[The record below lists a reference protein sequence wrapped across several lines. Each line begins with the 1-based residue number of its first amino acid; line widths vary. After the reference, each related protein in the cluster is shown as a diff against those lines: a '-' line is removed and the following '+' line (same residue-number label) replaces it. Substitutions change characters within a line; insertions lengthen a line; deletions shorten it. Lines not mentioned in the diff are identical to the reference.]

1 MRGRC
6 ACWSAMVGRPRTT
19 TISSG
24 SPCARSMA
32 ITSTGVAWRARACWP
47 RRPRSG
53 RPSAP
58 STPRRPSV
66 APTSP
71 SSLVIG
77 SDQVISLDGAIFGK
91 PKTRENAIKQLLT
104 LQKSPHQLITSVCI
118 ATESKTINFSNQTKL
133 TIRRDLSRED
143 ISNYVSKD
151 DPLDCAGS
159 YKIEGMGIALFEK
172 VETTDFTSIIGLPL
186 MELSKHLKS
195 FGIKVFS

>member
-1 MRGRC
+1 MNIIL
-6 ACWSAMVGRPRTT
+6 ASQ
-19 TISSG
+19 SSYRKELLERLNLSFTC
-24 SPCARSMA
+24 SPAHIDEESIWKTRSSPLEVSIELARMKALKVLS
-32 ITSTGVAWRARACWP
+32 
-47 RRPRSG
+47 
-53 RPSAP
+53 
-58 STPRRPSV
+58 
-66 APTSP
+66 TSP

-91 PKTRENAIKQLLT
+91 PKTKENAIKQLLT
-104 LQKSPHQLITSVCI
+104 LQQSPHQLITSVCI

-133 TIRRDLSRED
+133 TIRKDLSRED